1 VDCRYQCTSACA
13 AKCDCGCCCC
23 YDCNLHLTCCCCCC
37 CCCCCQVP
45 ALLWPAAS
53 QSATAVLCFPSSPP
67 SQTIASQL
75 HRCCTAAQ
83 LLLSWLLLSPELHQ
97 AGPDSVAMT
106 VIQLACIIS
115 MTRAS
120 RGAAKVHC
128 TDQQPQLYRSR
139 SLNRQNSA

>member
-1 VDCRYQCTSACA
+1 
-13 AKCDCGCCCC
+13 
-23 YDCNLHLTCCCCCC
+23 
-37 CCCCCQVP
+37 
-45 ALLWPAAS
+45 
-53 QSATAVLCFPSSPP
+53 
-67 SQTIASQL
+67 
-75 HRCCTAAQ
+75 
-83 LLLSWLLLSPELHQ
+83 
-97 AGPDSVAMT
+97 MT